1 VEARAAA
8 DAGVKD
14 GATGGEEAE
23 EDSMPIYEYDV
34 RFGVP
39 VRDGDTVTC
48 LHRGSSALDKLLS
61 VPSALSG
68 RTARQPGHTSPT
80 AAVGSRPRGA
90 M

>member
-1 VEARAAA
+1 VEAAA

-23 EDSMPIYEYDV
+23 EDSMPIYEYDAL
-34 RFGVP
+34 FGVP
-39 VRDGDTVTC
+39 VRGGGTFAR

-61 VPSALSG
+61 VPFALSG

-80 AAVGSRPRGA
+80 AAVGSRPGGA